1 MANRRGARVRLHKVN
16 GCVREF
22 AGQGQEVIEPLWW
35 SEASSTPLMTASRTS
50 VQFGGPTKDGYRV
63 PGSS

>member
-22 AGQGQEVIEPLWW
+22 AGQGSAEVIEPL
-35 SEASSTPLMTASRTS
+35 
-50 VQFGGPTKDGYRV
+50 
-63 PGSS
+63 